1 VTSKTTPSA
10 QITKTGSLAA
20 TMLIPSRPRYQDD
33 GTGKYDRIRVLRDQL
48 LVRTE
53 ISPSSLVNVIEFT
66 PARQG
71 WESAQFLSMIESRP
85 TFLDLVAMP
94 QIDMNQDT
102 RQCRKR

>member
-1 VTSKTTPSA
+1 M
-10 QITKTGSLAA
+10 GSLAA
-20 TMLIPSRPRYQDD
+20 TTLIPSRPRYQDD

-48 LVRTE
+48 LLRTE

-66 PARQG
+66 PARQS
-71 WESAQFLSMIESRP
+71 WASAQSPSNVEWRP
-85 TFLDLVAMP
+85 TFFDLVAMP